1 MKAFVY
7 RIDDQGRDM
16 LGTSNGSF
24 VTNNYRD
31 MRNLLRFALK
41 GCRPG
46 KYHVQAFANWS
57 NRYGDPT
64 HDIIKEV

>member
-1 MKAFVY
+1 
-7 RIDDQGRDM
+7 M

-31 MRNLLRFALK
+31 IRNLLRFALK
-41 GCRPG
+41 GCVPG
-46 KYHVQAFANWS
+46 KYHVQAFARWS